1 MSQEIWINLP
11 VKDVERSTA
20 FFNEIGFHAVN
31 FGNERAKLDVGQ
43 TTILLF
49 PEAVFEKFTVSKAAD
64 TSHSAEVI
72 FSISAGS
79 REEVD
84 TFIRKVESAGGSVF
98 GKPGETD
105 GWMYGAGFADLDGHR
120 WNLLYMDES
129 KMPKET
135 K

>member
-1 MSQEIWINLP
+1 MSQKIWMNLP
-11 VKDVERSTA
+11 VKDVVQSTT
-20 FFNEIGFHAVN
+20 FFNEIGFHGENV
-31 FGNERAKLDVGQ
+31 GNERAQLVIGS

-49 PEAVFEKFTVSKAAD
+49 PDATFEKFTGAKTAD

-72 FSISAGS
+72 FSIGADS

-84 TFIRKVESAGGSVF
+84 AFIKKVELAGGTIF

-129 KMPKET
+129 KMPKR
-135 K
+135 

>member
-1 MSQEIWINLP
+1 MSQKIWMNLP
-11 VKDVERSTA
+11 VKDVVKSTT
-20 FFNEIGFHAVN
+20 FFNEIGFHGENV
-31 FGNERAKLDVGQ
+31 GSERAQLVIGS

-49 PEAVFEKFTVSKAAD
+49 LDATFEKFTGAKIAD

-72 FSISAGS
+72 FSIGADS

-84 TFIRKVESAGGSVF
+84 AFIKKVELAGGTIF

-129 KMPKET
+129 KMPKR
-135 K
+135 

>member
-11 VKDVERSTA
+11 VKDVEKSTA
-20 FFNEIGFHAVN
+20 FFNAIGLQAAS
-31 FGNERAKLDVGQ
+31 FGNERAKLSIGQ

-49 PEAVFEKFTVSKAAD
+49 PDATFEKFTGSTVAD

-72 FSISAGS
+72 FSIGADS

-84 TFIRKVESAGGSVF
+84 AFIQKVELAGGSIF
-98 GKPGETD
+98 GRPSESD

-120 WNLLYMDES
+120 WNLLYMDTS
-129 KMPKET
+129 KMPKR
-135 K
+135 

>member
-1 MSQEIWINLP
+1 MSQNIWINLP
-11 VKDVERSTA
+11 VKDVVKSTT
-20 FFNEIGFHAVN
+20 FFNEIGFRGQNV
-31 FGNERAKLDVGQ
+31 GNERAQLVIGQ

-49 PEAVFEKFTVSKAAD
+49 PDATFEKFTGAKTAD

-72 FSISAGS
+72 FSIGADS

-84 TFIRKVESAGGSVF
+84 AFIQNVELAGGTIF

-129 KMPKET
+129 KMPKR
-135 K
+135 

>member
-1 MSQEIWINLP
+1 MPHDIWINLP
-11 VKDVERSTA
+11 VKDVESSTT
-20 FFNEIGFHAVN
+20 FFNEIGFHAVSV
-31 FGNERAKLDVGQ
+31 GNERAQLSIGQ

-49 PEAVFEKFTVSKAAD
+49 PESTFEKFTGSKTAD

-72 FSISAGS
+72 FSIGAES

-84 TFIRKVESAGGSVF
+84 AFIQKVEFAGGSIF
-98 GKPGETD
+98 GKPSESD

-129 KMPKET
+129 KMPK

>member
-20 FFNEIGFHAVN
+20 FFNAIGFEAASV
-31 FGNERAKLDVGQ
+31 GSERAKLVIGQ

-49 PEAVFEKFTVSKAAD
+49 PDATFEKFTGSRIAD

-72 FSISAGS
+72 FSIGAKS
-79 REEVD
+79 RDEVD
-84 TFIRKVESAGGSVF
+84 TYIQKAEFAGGSIF
-98 GKPGETD
+98 GKPSEID
-105 GWMYGAGFADLDGHR
+105 GWMYGAAFADLDGHR

-129 KMPKET
+129 KMPKS
-135 K
+135 

>member
-1 MSQEIWINLP
+1 MSQNIWINLP
-11 VKDVERSTA
+11 VKDVVKSTT
-20 FFNEIGFHAVN
+20 FFNEIGFHGKNV
-31 FGNERAKLDVGQ
+31 GNERAQLVIGQ
-43 TTILLF
+43 TTIMLF
-49 PEAVFEKFTVSKAAD
+49 PDAAFEKFTGAKITD

-72 FSISAGS
+72 FSIGADS

-84 TFIRKVESAGGSVF
+84 AFIQKVETAGGTIF

-129 KMPKET
+129 KMPKGN
-135 K
+135 

>member
-11 VKDVERSTA
+11 VKDVQRSTA
-20 FFNEIGFHAVN
+20 FFNEIGFHADSV
-31 FGNERAKLDVGQ
+31 GGERAKLAIGQ

-49 PEAVFEKFTVSKAAD
+49 PAAVFEKFTGAKTAD

-72 FSISAGS
+72 FSIGANS

-84 TFIRKVESAGGSVF
+84 AFIQKAEAAGGSIF
-98 GKPGETD
+98 GRPSETD
-105 GWMYGAGFADLDGHR
+105 GWMYGAAFADLDGHR

-129 KMPKET
+129 KMPKG
-135 K
+135 

>member
-1 MSQEIWINLP
+1 MPQEIWINLP
-11 VKDVERSTA
+11 VKDVEKSTA
-20 FFNEIGFHAVN
+20 FFNEIGFQANNV
-31 FGNERAKLDVGQ
+31 GNERAKLSIGQ

-49 PEAVFEKFTVSKAAD
+49 PDAALEKFAGARIAD
-64 TSHSAEVI
+64 TSQTAEVL
-72 FSISAGS
+72 FSLGANS

-84 TFIRKVESAGGSVF
+84 ELIRKVELAGGTVF
-98 GKPGETD
+98 GKPSESD

-129 KMPKET
+129 KMPKG

>member
-1 MSQEIWINLP
+1 MPQEIWINLP
-11 VKDVERSTA
+11 VKDVEKSTA
-20 FFNEIGFHAVN
+20 FFNEIGFQANNV
-31 FGNERAKLDVGQ
+31 GNERAKLSIGQ

-49 PEAVFEKFTVSKAAD
+49 PDAALEKFAGARIAD
-64 TSHSAEVI
+64 TSQTAEVL
-72 FSISAGS
+72 FSLGANS

-84 TFIRKVESAGGSVF
+84 ELIRKVELAGGTVF
-98 GKPGETD
+98 GRPSESD

-129 KMPKET
+129 KVPKG

>member
-1 MSQEIWINLP
+1 MSQKIWMNLP
-11 VKDVERSTA
+11 VKDVVKSTT
-20 FFNEIGFHAVN
+20 FFNEIGFHGENV
-31 FGNERAKLDVGQ
+31 GNERAQLVIGS

-49 PEAVFEKFTVSKAAD
+49 PDATFEKFTGAKTAD

-72 FSISAGS
+72 FSIGADS

-84 TFIRKVESAGGSVF
+84 AFIEKVELAGGTIF
-98 GKPGETD
+98 GKPGEID

-129 KMPKET
+129 KMPKR
-135 K
+135 

>member
-1 MSQEIWINLP
+1 MSQKIWMNLP
-11 VKDVERSTA
+11 VKDVVKSTT
-20 FFNEIGFHAVN
+20 FFNEIGFHGENV
-31 FGNERAKLDVGQ
+31 GNERAQLVIGS

-49 PEAVFEKFTVSKAAD
+49 PDATFEKFTGAKIAD

-72 FSISAGS
+72 FSIGADS

-84 TFIRKVESAGGSVF
+84 AFIKKVELAGGTIF

-129 KMPKET
+129 KMPKR
-135 K
+135 

>member
-1 MSQEIWINLP
+1 MSQDIWINLP
-11 VKDVERSTA
+11 VKDVEKSTR
-20 FFNEIGFHAVN
+20 FYNEIGFHAANV
-31 FGNERAKLDVGQ
+31 GHERAKLTIGQ

-49 PEAVFEKFTVSKAAD
+49 PNATFEKFTGSQIAD

-72 FSISAGS
+72 FSISAES

-84 TFIRKVESAGGSVF
+84 AFIQKVESAGGSVF
-98 GKPGETD
+98 GKPSETD

-129 KMPKET
+129 QMPKRQ
-135 K
+135 

>member
-1 MSQEIWINLP
+1 MSQDIWINLP

-20 FFNEIGFHAVN
+20 FFNEIGLHAASV
-31 FGNERAKLDVGQ
+31 GNERAKLAIGQ

-49 PEAVFEKFTVSKAAD
+49 PDAAFEKFTGSKIAD
-64 TSHSAEVI
+64 TSHTAEVI
-72 FSISAGS
+72 FSIGAES

-84 TFIRKVESAGGSVF
+84 AFIQKVEFAGGNIF
-98 GKPGETD
+98 GKPSEID

-129 KMPKET
+129 KMPKR
-135 K
+135 